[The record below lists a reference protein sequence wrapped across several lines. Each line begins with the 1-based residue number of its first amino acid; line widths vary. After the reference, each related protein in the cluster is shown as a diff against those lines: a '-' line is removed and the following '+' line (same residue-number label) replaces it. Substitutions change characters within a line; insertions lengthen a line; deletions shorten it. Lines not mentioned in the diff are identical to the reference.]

1 MSAKTPPNKS
11 ERKATVPYVEN
22 NVPSSRFDRSNTSKK
37 VGLKTLARTYGNM
50 YIDSAAR
57 INIRR
62 YL

>member
-1 MSAKTPPNKS
+1 
-11 ERKATVPYVEN
+11 
-22 NVPSSRFDRSNTSKK
+22 SNTSKK